1 MIIEFHNG
9 ESVDLAFNEAKH
21 QYSVEGNYVPAVTS
35 ILDSTIAKQRFLMPW
50 AVKMGAEW
58 FESNCEPFTQGER
71 SVKEMI
77 DGIKKAYKHK
87 SSGAI
92 ALGKVVHEWC
102 EQAILWKLGEAEPPA
117 VPEDE
122 LASNSINAFREWVKM
137 NDVEWI
143 AAEKR
148 VYSRKHNYAG
158 TADAV
163 ARVNGEFSVIDFK
176 TSNRIYDEY
185 YLQIA
190 AYGYCMEDI
199 YGEKVEAGYILRF
212 DKESGRFEASKSTD
226 MDIDFITFC
235 GLLVGYTGLTKL
247 KNRGIG

>member
-21 QYSVEGNYVPAVTS
+21 QYSIEGNYVPAVTS

-58 FESNCEPFTQGER
+58 FRDNRKDYMKGDITVDDM
-71 SVKEMI
+71 VK
-77 DGIKKAYKHK
+77 GIKGAYKQK

-92 ALGKVVHEWC
+92 ALGKIVHDWC

-117 VPEDE
+117 VPDDE
-122 LASNSINAFREWVKM
+122 LAANSINAFREWVKS
-137 NDVEWI
+137 NEVEWI
-143 AAEKR
+143 AAEKQ
-148 VYSRKHNYAG
+148 VYSRRHNYAG

-190 AYGYCMEDI
+190 AYGNCMEDI
-199 YGEKVEAGYILRF
+199 YGEKIEAGYILRF

-247 KNRGIG
+247 KNRGMG

>member
-21 QYSVEGNYVPAVTS
+21 QYSIEGNYVPAVTS

-77 DGIKKAYKHK
+77 NGIKKAYKHK

-117 VPEDE
+117 VPED
-122 LASNSINAFREWVKM
+122 
-137 NDVEWI
+137 
-143 AAEKR
+143 
-148 VYSRKHNYAG
+148 
-158 TADAV
+158 
-163 ARVNGEFSVIDFK
+163 
-176 TSNRIYDEY
+176 
-185 YLQIA
+185 
-190 AYGYCMEDI
+190 
-199 YGEKVEAGYILRF
+199 
-212 DKESGRFEASKSTD
+212 
-226 MDIDFITFC
+226 
-235 GLLVGYTGLTKL
+235 
-247 KNRGIG
+247 

>member
-9 ESVDLAFNEAKH
+9 ESVDLALNEANH

-158 TADAV
+158 TAAAV

-199 YGEKVEAGYILRF
+199 YGEKIEAGYILRF